1 MNYDSDLKKRWDNY
15 SALET
20 ATREGMEKGMER
32 GMEKGRE
39 EGLILKN
46 QEMVSSLITNTDFD
60 DTRIATLVKVSE
72 SFVQKLRA
80 ELATK

>member
-1 MNYDSDLKKRWDNY
+1 
-15 SALET
+15 
-20 ATREGMEKGMER
+20 MEKGMER

>member
-1 MNYDSDLKKRWDNY
+1 MHYDSDLKKRWDNY

-20 ATREGMEKGMER
+20 ATREGMER
-32 GMEKGRE
+32 GMEKGI
-39 EGLILKN
+39 ILKN

>member
-32 GMEKGRE
+32 GMEKGI
-39 EGLILKN
+39 ILKN
-46 QEMVSSLITNTDFD
+46 QEIVSSLITNTDFD

-72 SFVQKLRA
+72 SFVRKLRA